1 MTIEQCSEYLPGGWT
16 EVIEQDEVL
25 LDIFGEHEYDLEQE
39 AVPPFLFQDLR
50 GGNLE
55 RLRPVFAL
63 YGKPGLD
70 MFQGLL
76 EIDDASRDTAEI
88 QLPNGQTAYAAYF
101 YVRFSGED
109 RQAAIDAA
117 RIYIRA
123 INRIFV
129 EEFDEEAP
137 LDEESRIEF
146 LTGQDG
152 REFEEKVYQ
161 AWAHG
166 EIGADVPDV
175 DILEWCRDLPY
186 REGFE
191 DIKMMSEAL
200 YHISCSYHLSYYLR
214 WHMLETEQENPFQG
228 YFELWKMGLNIHF
241 PKRDQVVLVGQ

>member
-117 RIYIRA
+117 RIYILSL
-123 INRIFV
+123 I
-129 EEFDEEAP
+129 
-137 LDEESRIEF
+137 
-146 LTGQDG
+146 
-152 REFEEKVYQ
+152 
-161 AWAHG
+161 
-166 EIGADVPDV
+166 
-175 DILEWCRDLPY
+175 
-186 REGFE
+186 
-191 DIKMMSEAL
+191 
-200 YHISCSYHLSYYLR
+200 HI
-214 WHMLETEQENPFQG
+214 
-228 YFELWKMGLNIHF
+228 
-241 PKRDQVVLVGQ
+241 

>member
-101 YVRFSGED
+101 YVRFSGE
-109 RQAAIDAA
+109 
-117 RIYIRA
+117 
-123 INRIFV
+123 
-129 EEFDEEAP
+129 
-137 LDEESRIEF
+137 
-146 LTGQDG
+146 
-152 REFEEKVYQ
+152 
-161 AWAHG
+161 
-166 EIGADVPDV
+166 EIGRAHV
-175 DILEWCRDLPY
+175 
-186 REGFE
+186 
-191 DIKMMSEAL
+191 
-200 YHISCSYHLSYYLR
+200 
-214 WHMLETEQENPFQG
+214 
-228 YFELWKMGLNIHF
+228 
-241 PKRDQVVLVGQ
+241 